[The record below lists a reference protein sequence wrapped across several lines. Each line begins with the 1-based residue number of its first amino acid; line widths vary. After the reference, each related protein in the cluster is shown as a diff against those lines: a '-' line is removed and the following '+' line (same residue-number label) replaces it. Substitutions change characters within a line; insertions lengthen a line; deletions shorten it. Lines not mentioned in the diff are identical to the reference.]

1 MSTSNAIENLVERF
15 VSDLVGFLHEE
26 EGNSRAAALAIV
38 MSMLARSG
46 VPSSAPAPAPRKPT
60 RGAAIWSRQRRQPS
74 AETSAPSA
82 SATPESPESPKTP
95 KTPKSQKP
103 LRSFDAPMVSKEN
116 MEEAPEEATEEEQ
129 VSLPL
134 PRPRIRHP
142 RMIVVP
148 AGQSPAT
155 YKPPTPS
162 TQLDLIGLESS
173 ATPTEPVS
181 QRRPVQGAAER
192 EALMLESVRTLVRA
206 TAGEIAQHGGL
217 PSGTAYVVLKQL
229 ISNGRVAKTE
239 TARGVE
245 YSLVSTGAVRPFKR
259 ARGGSVEAAAEEQIP
274 SATGE
279 A

>member
-1 MSTSNAIENLVERF
+1 MSTSNAIEKLVERF
-15 VSDLVGFLHEE
+15 VSDLVGYLHEE
-26 EGNSRAAALAIV
+26 EGNRREAALAIV
-38 MSMLARSG
+38 MSMLAKTS
-46 VPSSAPAPAPRKPT
+46 VPSSARAPEPRKPA

-74 AETSAPSA
+74 AEAKAPEV
-82 SATPESPESPKTP
+82 T
-95 KTPKSQKP
+95 
-103 LRSFDAPMVSKEN
+103 KER
-116 MEEAPEEATEEEQ
+116 PEEASEGASQGE
-129 VSLPL
+129 VALPS
-134 PRPRIRHP
+134 PRPRMRHP

-148 AGQSPAT
+148 AGQSTAT

-162 TQLDLIGLESS
+162 SQLDLTGMES
-173 ATPTEPVS
+173 TPTAAEPAS

-259 ARGGSVEAAAEEQIP
+259 ARGGSVEAASAEEQLQIP

>member
-38 MSMLARSG
+38 MSMLAKSG

-74 AETSAPSA
+74 AEASVPSA
-82 SATPESPESPKTP
+82 SNA
-95 KTPKSQKP
+95 PKSSAIPK
-103 LRSFDAPMVSKEN
+103 SSVAPKSSAAPVVSKEIT
-116 MEEAPEEATEEEQ
+116 EEAPEEASEEEQ
-129 VSLPL
+129 VILPLPL

-148 AGQSPAT
+148 AGQSTAT

-162 TQLDLIGLESS
+162 TQLDLIGMESPV
-173 ATPTEPVS
+173 AATEPVS

-192 EALMLESVRTLVRA
+192 EAVMLESVRTLVRA

-259 ARGGSVEAAAEEQIP
+259 ARGGSVEAATAEEQIP